1 MPVKK
6 FSISVS
12 PQTYKA
18 AEKAVEA
25 GEYRSLSHLFE
36 EGAKTLLKKRLA
48 KFSEKSENPCKAL
61 A

>member
-1 MPVKK
+1 MSVKK

-12 PQTYKA
+12 PLTYRA
-18 AEKAVEA
+18 AEEVVKA
-25 GEYRSLSHLFE
+25 GEYRSLSHVFE

-48 KFSEKSENPCKAL
+48 ELLEKSENPCEAL